1 MNTALSDT
9 IFYVTGKQGIE
20 NATQFEL
27 ETMIAEYPYFAP
39 AQLVYATKLKSENSF
54 KLQTQTQKAGLFFN
68 NFKWLQYQLM
78 EIGANNFKTFYS
90 KDYATVAEQIIVS
103 PVVEETASAVIEPIA
118 KNDKVVE
125 FKSTTTEAKDILA
138 VEATS
143 TSINEF
149 MPNMLIPSMED
160 VKDIMNGIDDRR
172 EIAVEELAA
181 TATEEVTTII
191 EEVAASPIDIQE
203 SVNEIEENNID
214 TIAEDVEEK
223 SINIEAETSVEETI
237 SNHIAIA
244 REDLV
249 DTVTTTD
256 AKPDIHAEIA
266 ALKANW
272 YSHNQEV
279 IAEPKIEIEEVK
291 EEPVEEVQNF
301 PGVNADLANFKNE
314 WAKPTETLATQPLP
328 FETEPYYTIDYFAS
342 QGIKFDYSKEPHDR
356 LTTKMLRFTDW
367 LKKMK
372 TVKPEQEVTMSDDPE
387 LDNAIQNIASISN
400 QSREIVT
407 ETMAEIFAKQGK
419 TEKAIQLY
427 IKLSFLIPDKSAY
440 FATQIKE
447 LKGI

>member
-78 EIGANNFKTFYS
+78 EVGTSNFKTFSS
-90 KDYATVAEQIIVS
+90 KDYAAVAEQVIVPS
-103 PVVEETASAVIEPIA
+103 IVEENVLTAIEPITKTDVVA
-118 KNDKVVE
+118 ESIPSAIEDNDVV
-125 FKSTTTEAKDILA
+125 AI
-138 VEATS
+138 EATS

-149 MPNMLIPSMED
+149 MPNMLIPSVED

-172 EIAVEELAA
+172 EVAVEEITAK
-181 TATEEVTTII
+181 ATEEVTPIVEEETTRPII
-191 EEVAASPIDIQE
+191 TEE
-203 SVNEIEENNID
+203 SVNEIEENKIAT
-214 TIAEDVEEK
+214 TIEDVEEK
-223 SINIEAETSVEETI
+223 SSTIIAETSVEELVV
-237 SNHIAIA
+237 NHIEIA
-244 REDLV
+244 NEEVV
-249 DTVTTTD
+249 DTITD

-272 YSHNQEV
+272 YSHNEEV
-279 IAEPKIEIEEVK
+279 IVEPKVEIEEVK
-291 EEPVEEVQNF
+291 EEPIEEVQNF

-314 WAKPTETLATQPLP
+314 WAKPTETLAAQPLP

-342 QGIKFDYSKEPHDR
+342 QGIKFDYSKEPHDK

>member
-78 EIGANNFKTFYS
+78 EVGASNFKTFSS
-90 KDYATVAEQIIVS
+90 KDYSAVAEQVIVPPII
-103 PVVEETASAVIEPIA
+103 EETVLAAIEPIT
-118 KNDKVVE
+118 KTDVVAE
-125 FKSTTTEAKDILA
+125 LVNTTIEATNIVA

-143 TSINEF
+143 ASINEF
-149 MPNMLIPSMED
+149 MPNMSIPSMED

-172 EIAVEELAA
+172 EVAVEEVAT
-181 TATEEVTTII
+181 TATEEVMPILEDEPTSPIVI
-191 EEVAASPIDIQE
+191 EESI
-203 SVNEIEENNID
+203 NEVEENKIE
-214 TIAEDVEEK
+214 TTVEDVEEK
-223 SINIEAETSVEETI
+223 SNTIAAETSVEETI
-237 SNHIAIA
+237 ANHIEIA
-244 REDLV
+244 SEEVV
-249 DTVTTTD
+249 DVVTDT
-256 AKPDIHAEIA
+256 KPDIHAEIA

-272 YSHNQEV
+272 YSHNEDV

-291 EEPVEEVQNF
+291 AEPIIEEVQNF

-342 QGIKFDYSKEPHDR
+342 QGIKFDYSQEPHDR

-387 LDNAIQNIASISN
+387 LDSAIQNIASISN

>member
-78 EIGANNFKTFYS
+78 EVGTSNFKTFSS
-90 KDYATVAEQIIVS
+90 KDYAAVAEQVIVPS
-103 PVVEETASAVIEPIA
+103 IVEENVLTAIEPITKTDVVA
-118 KNDKVVE
+118 ESIPSAIEDNDVV
-125 FKSTTTEAKDILA
+125 AIG
-138 VEATS
+138 ATS

-149 MPNMLIPSMED
+149 MPNMLIPSVED

-172 EIAVEELAA
+172 EVAVEEITAK
-181 TATEEVTTII
+181 ATEEVTPIVEEETTRPII
-191 EEVAASPIDIQE
+191 TEE
-203 SVNEIEENNID
+203 SVNEIEENKIAT
-214 TIAEDVEEK
+214 TIEDVEEK
-223 SINIEAETSVEETI
+223 SSTIIAETSVEELVV
-237 SNHIAIA
+237 NHIEIA
-244 REDLV
+244 NEEVV
-249 DTVTTTD
+249 DTITD

-272 YSHNQEV
+272 YSHNEEV
-279 IAEPKIEIEEVK
+279 IVEPKVEIEEVK
-291 EEPVEEVQNF
+291 EEPIEEVQNF

-314 WAKPTETLATQPLP
+314 WAKPTETLAAQPLP

-342 QGIKFDYSKEPHDR
+342 QGIKFDYSKEPHDK

>member
-78 EIGANNFKTFYS
+78 EVGANNFKTFSS
-90 KDYATVAEQIIVS
+90 KDYATVAEQVLVS
-103 PVVEETASAVIEPIA
+103 STVEEPVLAAIDSATKTVEIAEPIPTIIKA
-118 KNDKVVE
+118 E
-125 FKSTTTEAKDILA
+125 DIITA
-138 VEATS
+138 EATS

-149 MPNMLIPSMED
+149 MPNMSIPSMED

-172 EIAVEELAA
+172 EVIVEELAVAPTEKVTPIVEEEA
-181 TATEEVTTII
+181 TSHANI
-191 EEVAASPIDIQE
+191 EA
-203 SVNEIEENNID
+203 SVNEIEENKIVT
-214 TIAEDVEEK
+214 TIKEVEER
-223 SINIEAETSVEETI
+223 SITTAETSLQG
-237 SNHIAIA
+237 
-244 REDLV
+244 LV
-249 DTVTTTD
+249 DNQSEIANENLADTITID
-256 AKPDIHAEIA
+256 ARPDIHEEIA

-272 YSHNQEV
+272 HSHNGEV
-279 IAEPKIEIEEVK
+279 IAEPKIEIK
-291 EEPVEEVQNF
+291 EAKAEPIVEEVQNF
-301 PGVNADLANFKNE
+301 PGVSADLASFKNE
-314 WAKPTETLATQPLP
+314 WAKPTEILAAQPLP

-342 QGIKFDYSKEPHDR
+342 QGIKFDYSKEPHDK

-400 QSREIVT
+400 QSKEIVT
-407 ETMAEIFAKQGK
+407 ETMAAIFAKQGK

-440 FATQIKE
+440 FAIQIKE

>member
-27 ETMIAEYPYFAP
+27 EIMIAEYPYFAP

-78 EIGANNFKTFYS
+78 EVGTSNFKTFSS
-90 KDYATVAEQIIVS
+90 KDYAAVPEQVIVS
-103 PVVEETASAVIEPIA
+103 PIIEEPVLTVIELITKTDVVAESIPSA
-118 KNDKVVE
+118 TEDNDVV
-125 FKSTTTEAKDILA
+125 AI
-138 VEATS
+138 EATS

-172 EIAVEELAA
+172 EVAVEEITAK
-181 TATEEVTTII
+181 ATEEVTPIVEEETTRPII
-191 EEVAASPIDIQE
+191 TEEP
-203 SVNEIEENNID
+203 VNKIEENKIAT
-214 TIAEDVEEK
+214 TIEDVEEK
-223 SINIEAETSVEETI
+223 SSTIIAETSVEELVV
-237 SNHIAIA
+237 NHIEIA
-244 REDLV
+244 NEEVV
-249 DTVTTTD
+249 DTITD

-272 YSHNQEV
+272 YSHNEEV
-279 IAEPKIEIEEVK
+279 IVEPKVEIEEVK
-291 EEPVEEVQNF
+291 EEPIEEVQNF

-314 WAKPTETLATQPLP
+314 WAKPTETLAAQPLP

-342 QGIKFDYSKEPHDR
+342 QGIKFDYSKEPHDK

>member
-27 ETMIAEYPYFAP
+27 EIMIAEYPYFAP

-78 EIGANNFKTFYS
+78 EVGTSNFKTFSS
-90 KDYATVAEQIIVS
+90 KDYAAVPEQVIVS
-103 PVVEETASAVIEPIA
+103 PIIEEPVLTVIELITKTDVVAESIPSA
-118 KNDKVVE
+118 TEDNDVV
-125 FKSTTTEAKDILA
+125 AI
-138 VEATS
+138 EATS

-172 EIAVEELAA
+172 EVAVEEITAK
-181 TATEEVTTII
+181 ATEEVTPIVEEETTRPII
-191 EEVAASPIDIQE
+191 TEEP
-203 SVNEIEENNID
+203 VNEIEENKIAT
-214 TIAEDVEEK
+214 TIEDVEEK
-223 SINIEAETSVEETI
+223 SSTIIAETSVEELVV
-237 SNHIAIA
+237 NHIEIA
-244 REDLV
+244 NEEVV
-249 DTVTTTD
+249 DTITD

-272 YSHNQEV
+272 YSHNEEV
-279 IAEPKIEIEEVK
+279 IVEPKVEIEEVK
-291 EEPVEEVQNF
+291 EEPIEEVQNF

-314 WAKPTETLATQPLP
+314 WAKPTETLAAQPLP

-342 QGIKFDYSKEPHDR
+342 QGIKFDYSKEPHDK